1 MFCST
6 RIEPAVYRSGKNSN
20 SLAALLIATA
30 FVMSVCC
37 IVAAQA
43 GDMVAAG
50 AMQSRAGQATSLLD
64 GQVFSGKFG
73 IVGKDALGEDT
84 WVFEKGTFL
93 SKSCEQCGF
102 PQSPYWVRFE
112 NGEMVFKT
120 ETRCPVTD
128 ATIIWKGTI
137 KDERISGIYT
147 WTKKRWYWT
156 VKKEFWFA
164 GTLRHAM
171 AKTSTP

>member
-50 AMQSRAGQATSLLD
+50 AMQSRAGQATSLIRDCRQGCPWRGYL
-64 GQVFSGKFG
+64 G
-73 IVGKDALGEDT
+73 IRKGYIPIQKLRAVRLSPKPILGPLRKWRNGLQDRNKVPGNGCDNYLERYD
-84 WVFEKGTFL
+84 KGR
-93 SKSCEQCGF
+93 K
-102 PQSPYWVRFE
+102 
-112 NGEMVFKT
+112 N
-120 ETRCPVTD
+120 
-128 ATIIWKGTI
+128 
-137 KDERISGIYT
+137 
-147 WTKKRWYWT
+147 
-156 VKKEFWFA
+156 
-164 GTLRHAM
+164 
-171 AKTSTP
+171 